1 MNKTILKYNRLAAPK
16 SETAFVYCLCFISYK
31 RFQLL
36 LGIFFRELKFERW
49 DKISQVFLIPPDN
62 LSPERQYGHQ
72 YGKHLTF

>member
-36 LGIFFRELKFERW
+36 FLGIFFRELKFERW
-49 DKISQVFLIPPDN
+49 DKIRQVFLIPPDN
-62 LSPERQYGHQ
+62 LSPERQYS
-72 YGKHLTF
+72 KHLTF